1 MGARAREGRLMHSD
15 HDIIGTRVRV
25 DQTEGLGLF
34 DAARTQAAAPPAPP
48 RRVSRVKAA
57 ADEPSDR
64 DDAIA
69 RLKDLIVEALVR
81 RALDRRDRA
90 ENPGVTADDVLALCR
105 QHPQSALVASGKR
118 DEQRA
123 WSWVGPWLA
132 QLDRAG
138 ALAELHLSGQ
148 KVYRRST
155 RPSSHGNLQ
164 VVYVHPTDHRARRRA
179 A

>member
-1 MGARAREGRLMHSD
+1 MTRTDES
-15 HDIIGTRVRV
+15 DIIGSRVRT

-34 DAARTQAAAPPAPP
+34 DSARTQSAAPPPRSRPP
-48 RRVSRVKAA
+48 RTRAA
-57 ADEPSDR
+57 AGEPSDR

-69 RLKDLIVEALVR
+69 RLKDLILDELLR
-81 RALDRRDRA
+81 RAKDRA
-90 ENPGVTADDVLALCR
+90 DRIEEPGVTADDVFALCR
-105 QHPQSALVASGKR
+105 QHPQSALVGGGKR

-123 WSWVGPWLA
+123 WSWVGPWLT

-148 KVYRRST
+148 KVYRRSA

-164 VVYVHPTDHRARRRA
+164 VVYVHPTDHRARRRVA
-179 A
+179 